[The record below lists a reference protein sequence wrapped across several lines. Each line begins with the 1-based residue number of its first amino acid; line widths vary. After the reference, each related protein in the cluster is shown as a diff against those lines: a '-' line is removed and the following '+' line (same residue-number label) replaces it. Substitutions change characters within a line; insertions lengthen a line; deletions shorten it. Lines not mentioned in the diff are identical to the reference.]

1 MSTSEARR
9 SDATRNRERL
19 IETARAAFLTDG
31 GAVALEAIA
40 RSAGVGIG
48 TLYRHFPTR
57 EALVEAVYRAEI
69 EAIEAEAEV
78 LLLGAPAA
86 VALRR
91 WMNRYAQFVVT
102 KVAMQDSLMSV
113 LAARAGGV
121 SEIRARING
130 TIEKFLAAG
139 RSDGTLRDGIP
150 ADDVTLSLASMMLAS
165 AKSQDPDQAQR
176 LLDLLMAGLTAGRG

>member
-1 MSTSEARR
+1 
-9 SDATRNRERL
+9 
-19 IETARAAFLTDG
+19 
-31 GAVALEAIA
+31 
-40 RSAGVGIG
+40 
-48 TLYRHFPTR
+48 
-57 EALVEAVYRAEI
+57 
-69 EAIEAEAEV
+69 
-78 LLLGAPAA
+78 
-86 VALRR
+86 
-91 WMNRYAQFVVT
+91 
-102 KVAMQDSLMSV
+102 MSV